1 MAAGSAPALNNE
13 SVADELDRL
22 RLSLRTLQV
31 QNATLRQLVAIH
43 DRLGALVLLGADI
56 ATITTVL
63 AELIGR
69 RVLLLDTQLQASAM
83 AVPSLHLTDPSTLRQ
98 AQGSG
103 QGDGGGPFRWAP
115 AAAYVSGVLA
125 TLAGE
130 RRPLRIP
137 PMVDWGVEAV
147 CVLAPVAVGDAILG
161 YLAILEER
169 EATPSEDVD
178 LQVVQHAAT
187 VYALA
192 MMRERMTS
200 EVAQQLRDELFE
212 GLLQGRA
219 QDEQVAL
226 ERAVRLGY
234 EPRRTYRVLVL
245 VADDPGSREQRPESL
260 TRRRHLLEGLA
271 ELFKR
276 RAPGSIGM
284 ARRDD
289 LVVLVPEPDVSDGHP
304 RRLSAPA
311 ELGRIAVQQAEAVA
325 PTWQVTVGLGDVCH
339 GATEIARSHEQ
350 ARRAV
355 DTARRFGRRGDVVTF
370 EELGLYRLLFH
381 VKDPGELRGFVDQV
395 LGPLLAYDQRHQAH
409 LVLTLSTYLA
419 HNGNLQATA
428 RELSLHVNSVAYRL
442 QRVQTIADLN
452 LELAEDRLL
461 AQVALKI
468 ADGLGRD

>member
-1 MAAGSAPALNNE
+1 MVSLPNPERGPSSPALNDD
-13 SVADELDRL
+13 SLVADELDRL
-22 RLSLRTLQV
+22 RLSLRTLQT
-31 QNATLRQLVAIH
+31 QNSTLRQLVAIH

-56 ATITTVL
+56 ATITAVL

-83 AVPSLHLTDPSTLRQ
+83 AVPSVRFAD
-98 AQGSG
+98 
-103 QGDGGGPFRWAP
+103 DGGEPFRWAP

-137 PMVDWGVEAV
+137 PMADWGVEAV

-192 MMRERMTS
+192 MMRERMAS

-219 QDEQVAL
+219 QDEQVAS

-234 EPRRTYRVLVL
+234 DPRRTYRVLVL
-245 VADDPGSREQRPESL
+245 VADDPASREQRPESL

-276 RAPGSIGM
+276 RAPGAIGM

-289 LVVLVPEPDVSDGHP
+289 LVVLVPEPDIANGHP
-304 RRLSAPA
+304 RRLSAPV
-311 ELGRIAVQQAEAVA
+311 ELGRIAVQQAEAVV

-381 VKDPGELRGFVDQV
+381 VKDPSELRGFVDQV
-395 LGPLLAYDQRHQAH
+395 LGALLAYDQRHQAH

-442 QRVQTIADLN
+442 QRVQTIAELN

-468 ADGLGRD
+468 LDGLGGE

>member
-1 MAAGSAPALNNE
+1 MAAGSFPALDNE
-13 SVADELDRL
+13 SLAEELERL
-22 RLSLRTLQV
+22 RLALRTLQG

-43 DRLGALVLLGADI
+43 DRLGALVLGGADI
-56 ATITTVL
+56 ATITAVL

-83 AVPSLHLTDPSTLRQ
+83 AVPSLRFADPSTN
-98 AQGSG
+98 SG
-103 QGDGGGPFRWAP
+103 QAGGEPFRWAP

-137 PMVDWGVEAV
+137 PMADWGVEAV
-147 CVLAPVAVGDAILG
+147 CVLAPVAAGEAILG

-169 EATPSEDVD
+169 GAVPSEDVD

-192 MMRERMTS
+192 MMRERMAS

-212 GLLQGRA
+212 GLLHGRA

-226 ERAVRLGY
+226 ERAIRLGY
-234 EPRRTYRVLVL
+234 DPHREYRVLVL
-245 VADDPGSREQRPESL
+245 VADDPASREQKPASL

-276 RAPGSIGM
+276 RAPGAIGM
-284 ARRDD
+284 ARHDD
-289 LVVLVPEPDVSDGHP
+289 LVVLVPEPELANGQA

-311 ELGRIAVQQAEAVA
+311 ELGRIAVQQAEAVV
-325 PTWQVTVGLGDVCH
+325 PTWQVTVGLGEVCH
-339 GATEIARSHEQ
+339 TATEIARSHDQ
-350 ARRAV
+350 ALRAV

-370 EELGLYRLLFH
+370 E
-381 VKDPGELRGFVDQV
+381 
-395 LGPLLAYDQRHQAH
+395 
-409 LVLTLSTYLA
+409 
-419 HNGNLQATA
+419 
-428 RELSLHVNSVAYRL
+428 
-442 QRVQTIADLN
+442 
-452 LELAEDRLL
+452 
-461 AQVALKI
+461 
-468 ADGLGRD
+468 

>member
-1 MAAGSAPALNNE
+1 MAAESARVLNDE
-13 SVADELDRL
+13 ASSTDELDRL
-22 RLSLRTLQV
+22 RAAMQTLQT

-56 ATITTVL
+56 ATITSVL
-63 AELIGR
+63 ADLIGR
-69 RVLLLDTQLQASAM
+69 RVLLLDGQLQASAM
-83 AVPSLHLTDPSTLRQ
+83 AMPSEMNS
-98 AQGSG
+98 A
-103 QGDGGGPFRWAP
+103 FRWAP
-115 AAAYVSGVLA
+115 APAYISGVLA

-130 RRPLRIP
+130 RRPLRVP
-137 PMVDWGVEAV
+137 PMADWGVEAV
-147 CVLAPVAVGDAILG
+147 CVLAPVSVGEANLG
-161 YLAILEER
+161 YLAILEEQDLS
-169 EATPSEDVD
+169 PSEDVD

-192 MMRERMTS
+192 MMRERMAS

-212 GLLQGRA
+212 GLLHGRA

-234 EPRRTYRVLVL
+234 DPRRQYRVLVL
-245 VADDPGSREQRPESL
+245 VADDPGSRGEQRPESL
-260 TRRRHLLEGLA
+260 TRRRHVLEGLA
-271 ELFKR
+271 EVVKR

-289 LVVLVPEPDVSDGHP
+289 LVVLVPELDGA
-304 RRLSAPA
+304 RRPA
-311 ELGRIAVQQAEAVA
+311 EVGRIAVQQAQALV
-325 PTWQVTVGLGDVCH
+325 PTWHVTVGLGDVCSA
-339 GATEIARSHEQ
+339 ATEIARSHEQ

-355 DTARRFGRRGDVVTF
+355 DTARRFGRRSDVVTF

-381 VKDPGELRGFVDQV
+381 VKDSSELRGFVEQV
-395 LGPLLAYDQRHQAH
+395 LGALLAYDQRHQAH
-409 LVLTLSTYLA
+409 LVLTLSTFLA

-442 QRVQTIADLN
+442 QRIQSIASLN
-452 LELAEDRLL
+452 LEQAEDRLL

-468 ADGLGRD
+468 LSGTEF

>member
-1 MAAGSAPALNNE
+1 MAAGSAPVLNNE
-13 SVADELDRL
+13 SIVDELDRL
-22 RLSLRTLQV
+22 RLSLRTLQA

-83 AVPSLHLTDPSTLRQ
+83 AVPSLRLAD
-98 AQGSG
+98 
-103 QGDGGGPFRWAP
+103 DGGGPFRWAP

-169 EATPSEDVD
+169 EAAPSEDVD

-192 MMRERMTS
+192 MMRERMAS

-226 ERAVRLGY
+226 ERAARLGY
-234 EPRRTYRVLVL
+234 DPRRTYRVLVL
-245 VADDPGSREQRPESL
+245 VADDPASREQRPESL

-339 GATEIARSHEQ
+339 GATEIAGSHEQ

-452 LELAEDRLL
+452 IELAEDRLL

-468 ADGLGRD
+468 LDGLGRD

>member
-1 MAAGSAPALNNE
+1 MTAAESPSVLHAALG
-13 SVADELDRL
+13 DELDRL
-22 RLSLRTLQV
+22 RGSLRTLQA

-43 DRLGALVLLGADI
+43 DRLSALVLLGADI
-56 ATITTVL
+56 STITAVL

-69 RVLLLDTQLQASAM
+69 RVLLLDAQLQASAM
-83 AVPSLHLTDPSTLRQ
+83 AVSAMRFSDEAS
-98 AQGSG
+98 A
-103 QGDGGGPFRWAP
+103 PFRWAP
-115 AAAYVSGVLA
+115 AQAYVSGVLA

-137 PMVDWGVEAV
+137 AMLDWGVDAV
-147 CVLAPVAVGDAILG
+147 CVLAPVAVGEAILG
-161 YLAILEER
+161 YLAILEEPD
-169 EATPSEDVD
+169 AGPSEDVD

-192 MMRERMTS
+192 MMRERMAS
-200 EVAQQLRDELFE
+200 EVALQLRDELFE
-212 GLLQGRA
+212 GLLHGRA

-234 EPRRTYRVLVL
+234 NPRRQYRVLVL
-245 VADDPGSREQRPESL
+245 VADDPASRGASGEQSPESM

-271 ELFKR
+271 DLFKR
-276 RAPGSIGM
+276 RAPGAIGM

-289 LVVLVPEPDVSDGHP
+289 LVVLVPEPDLVNG
-304 RRLSAPA
+304 RGRAASAPA
-311 ELGRIAVQQAEAVA
+311 ELGRIAVQQAEAVV
-325 PTWQVTVGLGDVCH
+325 PNWQVTVGLGDVCQA
-339 GATEIARSHEQ
+339 ATEIARSHEQ
-350 ARRAV
+350 AQRAV

-381 VKDPGELRGFVDQV
+381 VKDPSELRGFVDQV

-442 QRVQTIADLN
+442 QRIQAIAELN
-452 LELAEDRLL
+452 LEQSEDRLL

-468 ADGLGRD
+468 LNGTATD

>member
-1 MAAGSAPALNNE
+1 MAAGSAPAFDTE

-22 RLSLRTLQV
+22 RLALRTLQT

-56 ATITTVL
+56 ATITAVL

-83 AVPSLHLTDPSTLRQ
+83 AVPSMRFADD
-98 AQGSG
+98 SG
-103 QGDGGGPFRWAP
+103 AVFRWTP
-115 AAAYVSGVLA
+115 GPAYVSGVLA

-137 PMVDWGVEAV
+137 PMADWGVESV
-147 CVLAPVAVGDAILG
+147 CVLAPVAVGEAILG
-161 YLAILEER
+161 YLAILEEHD
-169 EATPSEDVD
+169 ALPSEDVD

-192 MMRERMTS
+192 MMRERMAS

-234 EPRRTYRVLVL
+234 NPSLAYRVLVL
-245 VADDPGSREQRPESL
+245 VADDPGASRDQRPESL

-289 LVVLVPEPDVSDGHP
+289 LVVLVPDASDSAPGHAG
-304 RRLSAPA
+304 RRVTSPA
-311 ELGRIAVQQAEAVA
+311 ELGRIAVQQAEAVV
-325 PTWQVTVGLGDVCH
+325 PTWQVTVGLGEVCH

-355 DTARRFGRRGDVVTF
+355 ETARRFGRRGDVVGF

-381 VKDPGELRGFVDQV
+381 VKDPAELRGFVDQV
-395 LGPLLAYDQRHQAH
+395 LGQLLAYDARHQAH
-409 LVLTLSTYLA
+409 LVLTLSTFLA

-442 QRVQTIADLN
+442 QRVQTIAGLN
-452 LELAEDRLL
+452 LERAEDRLL

-468 ADGLGRD
+468 QDGLGSD

>member
-1 MAAGSAPALNNE
+1 MAAEGAGVLNGAL
-13 SVADELDRL
+13 ADELDRL
-22 RLSLRTLQV
+22 RVSLRTLQG
-31 QNATLRQLVAIH
+31 QNAILRQLVAIH
-43 DRLGALVLLGADI
+43 DRLGALVLQGADI
-56 ATITTVL
+56 ATITAVL

-83 AVPSLHLTDPSTLRQ
+83 AVPSMRFADDVS
-98 AQGSG
+98 A
-103 QGDGGGPFRWAP
+103 PFRWAP
-115 AAAYVSGVLA
+115 AQAYVGGVLA

-137 PMVDWGVEAV
+137 PMADWGVEAV
-147 CVLAPVAVGDAILG
+147 CVLAPVAVGEAILG

-169 EATPSEDVD
+169 DTGPSDDVD

-192 MMRERMTS
+192 MMRERMAS

-212 GLLQGRA
+212 GLLHGRA
-219 QDEQVAL
+219 ADEQVAL

-234 EPRRTYRVLVL
+234 DPQRRYRVLVL
-245 VADDPGSREQRPESL
+245 VADEPGAREHRAEL
-260 TRRRHLLEGLA
+260 ATRRRHLLEGLS
-271 ELFKR
+271 EIFKR

-289 LVVLVPEPDVSDGHP
+289 LVVLAPELESPNGTT
-304 RRLSAPA
+304 RRQSSPS
-311 ELGRIAVQQAEAVA
+311 ELARIAVQQAQAIV
-325 PTWQVTVGLGDVCH
+325 PDWLVTVGLGDICQS
-339 GATEIARSHEQ
+339 ASEIARSHEQ

-381 VKDPGELRGFVDQV
+381 VKDPTELRGFVEQV
-395 LGPLLAYDQRHQAH
+395 LGRLLAYDQRHQAH
-409 LVLTLSTYLA
+409 LVRTLSTYLA

-442 QRVQTIADLN
+442 QRIQAIATLDL
-452 LELAEDRLL
+452 ERAEDRLL

-468 ADGLGRD
+468 LDGTAPE

>member
-1 MAAGSAPALNNE
+1 MAAGSVPAFDDGL
-13 SVADELDRL
+13 ADELDRL
-22 RLSLRTLQV
+22 RLSLRTLQA
-31 QNATLRQLVAIH
+31 QNSTLRQLVAIH

-56 ATITTVL
+56 ATITAVL

-69 RVLLLDTQLQASAM
+69 RVLLLDNQLQASAM
-83 AVPSLHLTDPSTLRQ
+83 AVPSVHYADDVPE
-98 AQGSG
+98 
-103 QGDGGGPFRWAP
+103 PFRWAP
-115 AAAYVSGVLA
+115 APAYVSGVLA

-137 PMVDWGVEAV
+137 PMADWGVEAV
-147 CVLAPVAVGDAILG
+147 CVLAPVAVGEAILG

-192 MMRERMTS
+192 MMRERMAS
-200 EVAQQLRDELFE
+200 EVAQQLRDELLE

-234 EPRRTYRVLVL
+234 DPRRAYRVLVL
-245 VADDPGSREQRPESL
+245 VADDPASREQRPESV

-289 LVVLVPEPDVSDGHP
+289 LVVLVPEPDAATGSSTGP
-304 RRLSAPA
+304 GNGNGLTRRGSAPA

-325 PTWQVTVGLGDVCH
+325 PTWQVTVGLGDVCLS
-339 GATEIARSHEQ
+339 ATEIARSHEQ

-355 DTARRFGRRGDVVTF
+355 ETARRFGRRGDVVTF

-381 VKDPGELRGFVDQV
+381 VKDPSELRGFVDQV
-395 LGPLLAYDQRHQAH
+395 LGALLAYDQRHQAH
-409 LVLTLSTYLA
+409 LVLTLQTYLA

-442 QRVQTIADLN
+442 QRVQTIAALN

-468 ADGLGRD
+468 LDGLGTD

>member
-1 MAAGSAPALNNE
+1 MAAESAPILND
-13 SVADELDRL
+13 SLADELDRL
-22 RLSLRTLQV
+22 RLSLRTLQA
-31 QNATLRQLVAIH
+31 QNSTLRQLVAIH

-56 ATITTVL
+56 ATITAVL

-69 RVLLLDTQLQASAM
+69 RVLLLDSQLQTSAM
-83 AVPSLHLTDPSTLRQ
+83 AVPSVQLLEEPTPT
-98 AQGSG
+98 
-103 QGDGGGPFRWAP
+103 FRWAP
-115 AAAYVSGVLA
+115 APAYISGVLA

-137 PMVDWGVEAV
+137 RMADWGVEAV

-161 YLAILEER
+161 YLAILEE
-169 EATPSEDVD
+169 ADASPSEDVD

-192 MMRERMTS
+192 MMRERMAS

-212 GLLQGRA
+212 GLLHGRA

-234 EPRRTYRVLVL
+234 DPRRAYRVVVV
-245 VADDPGSREQRPESL
+245 VADDPASREQRPEAV
-260 TRRRHLLEGLA
+260 TRRRHVLEDLA
-271 ELFKR
+271 DIFNR

-289 LVVLVPEPDVSDGHP
+289 LVVLVPEPGDNSNGDQ
-304 RRLSAPA
+304 RRMSAPT
-311 ELGRIAVQQAEAVA
+311 ELGRIAVQQAAATV
-325 PTWQVTVGLGDVCH
+325 PTWHVTVGLGDVCRSA
-339 GATEIARSHEQ
+339 GEIARSHEQ

-355 DTARRFGRRGDVVTF
+355 DTARRFGRRGDVVSF

-381 VKDPGELRGFVDQV
+381 VKDPTELRGFVDQV
-395 LGPLLAYDQRHQAH
+395 LGSLRAYDQRHQAH
-409 LVLTLSTYLA
+409 LVVTLSTYLT

-442 QRVQTIADLN
+442 QRVQAIARLN

-468 ADGLGRD
+468 LDGLDTD

>member
-1 MAAGSAPALNNE
+1 MAAESARILNGA
-13 SVADELDRL
+13 SVTDELDRL
-22 RLSLRTLQV
+22 RGSMRTLQA

-56 ATITTVL
+56 ATISAVL

-69 RVLLLDTQLQASAM
+69 RVLLLDGHLQASAM
-83 AVPSLHLTDPSTLRQ
+83 AVPSELS
-98 AQGSG
+98 A
-103 QGDGGGPFRWAP
+103 PFRWAP
-115 AAAYVSGVLA
+115 APAYVSGVLA

-137 PMVDWGVEAV
+137 PMANWGVEAV
-147 CVLAPVAVGDAILG
+147 CVLAPVSVGDAILG
-161 YLAILEER
+161 YLAILEEH
-169 EATPSEDVD
+169 EQAPSEDVD

-192 MMRERMTS
+192 MMRERMAS
-200 EVAQQLRDELFE
+200 EVAHQLRDELFE
-212 GLLQGRA
+212 GLLHGRA

-234 EPRRTYRVLVL
+234 DPGRRYRVLLL
-245 VADDPGSREQRPESL
+245 VADDPATRGTPGDQRPESL

-271 ELFKR
+271 EIFKR

-289 LVVLVPEPDVSDGHP
+289 LVVLVPEPDGGNGHP
-304 RRLSAPA
+304 RRASAPA
-311 ELGRIAVQQAEAVA
+311 DLGRIAVQQAQALV
-325 PTWQVTVGLGDVCH
+325 PNWQVTVGLGDVCQA
-339 GATEIARSHEQ
+339 ATEIARSHEQ

-381 VKDPGELRGFVDQV
+381 VKDPSELRGFVDQV
-395 LGPLLAYDQRHQAH
+395 LGALLAYDQRHQAH
-409 LVLTLSTYLA
+409 LVLTLSTFLA

-442 QRVQTIADLN
+442 QRIQSIALLN
-452 LELAEDRLL
+452 LEQAEDRLL

-468 ADGLGRD
+468 LDAASTD

>member
-1 MAAGSAPALNNE
+1 MAAEGARILAAETL
-13 SVADELDRL
+13 ADELERL
-22 RLSLRTLQV
+22 RAALQTLQA

-56 ATITTVL
+56 ATITAVL

-69 RVLLLDTQLQASAM
+69 RVLLLDGQLQASAM
-83 AVPSLHLTDPSTLRQ
+83 AVPSELS
-98 AQGSG
+98 A
-103 QGDGGGPFRWAP
+103 PFRWAP
-115 AAAYVSGVLA
+115 APAYVSGVLA

-137 PMVDWGVEAV
+137 PMPNWGIEAV
-147 CVLAPVAVGDAILG
+147 CVLAPVSVGEAILG
-161 YLAILEER
+161 YLAILEEHE
-169 EATPSEDVD
+169 EAPAEDVD

-192 MMRERMTS
+192 MMRERMAS

-212 GLLQGRA
+212 GLLHGRA

-234 EPRRTYRVLVL
+234 DPARQYRVLVL
-245 VADDPGSREQRPESL
+245 VADDPASRGEQRPESL
-260 TRRRHLLEGLA
+260 TRRKHLLDGLA
-271 ELFKR
+271 EIFKR

-289 LVVLVPEPDVSDGHP
+289 LVVLVPEVEVDGA
-304 RRLSAPA
+304 RRPV
-311 ELGRIAVQQAEAVA
+311 EMGRIAVQQAQALV
-325 PTWQVTVGLGDVCH
+325 PNWQVTVGLGDVCQ
-339 GATEIARSHEQ
+339 AASEIARSHEQ

-355 DTARRFGRRGDVVTF
+355 DTARRFGRRGDVVRF

-395 LGPLLAYDQRHQAH
+395 LGRLLAYDLRHQAH
-409 LVLTLSTYLA
+409 LVLTLSTFLA

-442 QRVQTIADLN
+442 QRIQAIAELDL
-452 LELAEDRLL
+452 ERAEDRLL

-468 ADGLGRD
+468 LDGTE

>member
-1 MAAGSAPALNNE
+1 MAAGGAHILNGE

-22 RLSLRTLQV
+22 RGSMQTLQA

-43 DRLGALVLLGADI
+43 DRLGALVLLGAHI
-56 ATITTVL
+56 ATITAVL

-69 RVLLLDTQLQASAM
+69 RVLLLDGQLQASAM
-83 AVPSLHLTDPSTLRQ
+83 AVPSEL
-98 AQGSG
+98 SG
-103 QGDGGGPFRWAP
+103 PYRWAP
-115 AAAYVSGVLA
+115 APAYVSGVLA

-130 RRPLRIP
+130 RRPLRVP
-137 PMVDWGVEAV
+137 RMANWGVQAV

-161 YLAILEER
+161 YLAILEEHEQASR
-169 EATPSEDVD
+169 EDVD

-192 MMRERMTS
+192 MMRERMAS
-200 EVAQQLRDELFE
+200 EVALQLRDELFE
-212 GLLQGRA
+212 GLLHGRA

-226 ERAVRLGY
+226 ERAVRLGFD
-234 EPRRTYRVLVL
+234 PGQCYRVLVL
-245 VADDPGSREQRPESL
+245 VADDPGTRGTPANQRPESL

-271 ELFKR
+271 EIFKR

-289 LVVLVPEPDVSDGHP
+289 LVVLVPEPDGGNGQP
-304 RRLSAPA
+304 RRANAPA
-311 ELGRIAVQQAEAVA
+311 DLGRIAVQQAQALA
-325 PTWQVTVGLGDVCH
+325 PTWQITVGLGDVCQA
-339 GATEIARSHEQ
+339 ATEIARSHEQ

-355 DTARRFGRRGDVVTF
+355 DTARRFGRRGEVVTF

-381 VKDPGELRGFVDQV
+381 VKDPSELRGFVDQV
-395 LGPLLAYDQRHQAH
+395 LGALLAYDQRHQAH
-409 LVLTLSTYLA
+409 LVLTLSTFLT

-442 QRVQTIADLN
+442 QRIQSIALLN
-452 LELAEDRLL
+452 LEQAEDRLL

-468 ADGLGRD
+468 LDGTGTD

>member
-1 MAAGSAPALNNE
+1 MVSLPNPERGPSSPALNDD
-13 SVADELDRL
+13 SLVADELDRL
-22 RLSLRTLQV
+22 RLSLRTLQT
-31 QNATLRQLVAIH
+31 QNSTLRQLVAIH

-56 ATITTVL
+56 ATITAVL

-83 AVPSLHLTDPSTLRQ
+83 AVPSVRFAD
-98 AQGSG
+98 
-103 QGDGGGPFRWAP
+103 DGGEPFRWAP

-137 PMVDWGVEAV
+137 PMADWGVEAV

-192 MMRERMTS
+192 MMRERMAS

-212 GLLQGRA
+212 GLLHGRA

-234 EPRRTYRVLVL
+234 DPRRQYRVLVL
-245 VADDPGSREQRPESL
+245 VADDPGSRGEQRPESL
-260 TRRRHLLEGLA
+260 TRRRHVLEGLA
-271 ELFKR
+271 EVVKR

-289 LVVLVPEPDVSDGHP
+289 LVVLVPEVDGA
-304 RRLSAPA
+304 RRPA
-311 ELGRIAVQQAEAVA
+311 EVGRIAVQQAQALV
-325 PTWQVTVGLGDVCH
+325 PTWQVTVGLGDVCSA
-339 GATEIARSHEQ
+339 ATEIARSHEQ

-355 DTARRFGRRGDVVTF
+355 DTARRFGRRSDVVTF

-381 VKDPGELRGFVDQV
+381 VKDSSELRGFVEQV
-395 LGPLLAYDQRHQAH
+395 LGALLAYDQQHRAH
-409 LVLTLSTYLA
+409 LVLTLSTFLA

-442 QRVQTIADLN
+442 QRIQSIASLN
-452 LELAEDRLL
+452 LEQAEDRLL

-468 ADGLGRD
+468 LSGTEF